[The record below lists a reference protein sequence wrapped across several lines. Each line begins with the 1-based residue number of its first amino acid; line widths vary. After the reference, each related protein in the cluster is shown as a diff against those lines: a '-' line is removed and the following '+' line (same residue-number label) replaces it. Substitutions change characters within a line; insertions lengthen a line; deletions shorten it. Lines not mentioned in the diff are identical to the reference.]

1 MESGKLQQSQVARS
15 EKCDSAS
22 NHTAKKT
29 LEASFW
35 KVPKTFRT
43 PEKQFV
49 KLQPAYSVNLD
60 FAYVVNGIKIK
71 ITAKFLG
78 YKENYVTRNALERS
92 RDFEKSSAVLSNMS
106 ALRCAAP
113 RF

>member
-1 MESGKLQQSQVARS
+1 MESGKLLQSQVAWS

-29 LEASFW
+29 PGASFW

-49 KLQPAYSVNLD
+49 KLQPAYSVNLG
-60 FAYVVNGIKIK
+60 FSYVVIGIKIK

-78 YKENYVTRNALERS
+78 YKENYVTRNALKKCRGFREKLSRAIQHVSSKVRS
-92 RDFEKSSAVLSNMS
+92 T
-106 ALRCAAP
+106 
-113 RF
+113 